1 MANPAPSIEHD
12 LDRALV
18 DVGQLEH
25 ENTVLVEQWHDVAQ
39 EAEMW
44 KARAES
50 ALRPLG
56 ESVDA
61 IVRPLRRAHED
72 RDRALDACAER
83 IAELLADVKAAAGSL
98 GVPLDEM
105 PPGSTLRR
113 VAIANRL
120 LIAARDRLLS
130 RMVDWRRVAMRIWR
144 SRDVVAA
151 DRDHWRRVAEI
162 EIDGRHQA
170 LLEIAAVTEDRDA
183 WQRSAERM
191 RERAD
196 ACELTLTAE
205 IWRKR

>member
-1 MANPAPSIEHD
+1 VSNPAPSIEHD

-18 DVGQLEH
+18 EALE
-25 ENTVLVEQWHDVAQ
+25 LQDAVA
-39 EAEMW
+39 A
-44 KARAES
+44 
-50 ALRPLG
+50 
-56 ESVDA
+56 
-61 IVRPLRRAHED
+61 

-113 VAIANRL
+113 VVIANRL

-151 DRDHWRRVAEI
+151 DRDHWRRVAET
-162 EIDGRHQA
+162 EIDGRSAA
-170 LLEIAAVTEDRDA
+170 LEDVAAMTEDRDA
-183 WQRSAERM
+183 WERAAERE

-196 ACELTLTAE
+196 EEREGRRRALEMTGTALRLVASRTGAAKE
-205 IWRKR
+205 SP